1 MLYISK
7 IDDYLKILTD
17 EEEKDFLA
25 INFSE
30 YFKSAKEKLYSKLN
44 KEQNLRKVTKLLNIF
59 LTTIDE
65 VENRLKWCTQILL
78 ITVLIAVKY
87 DFKTLWSRVTTD

>member
-7 IDDYLKILTD
+7 IEDYLKILTD
-17 EEEKDFLA
+17 EEEKDFLT

-65 VENRLKWCTQILL
+65 VENRL
-78 ITVLIAVKY
+78 
-87 DFKTLWSRVTTD
+87 R

>member
-7 IDDYLKILTD
+7 IEDYLKILTD
-17 EEEKDFLA
+17 EEEKDFLT

-59 LTTIDE
+59 LTTIDK
-65 VENRLKWCTQILL
+65 VENRL
-78 ITVLIAVKY
+78 
-87 DFKTLWSRVTTD
+87 R

>member
-7 IDDYLKILTD
+7 IEDYLKILTD
-17 EEEKDFLA
+17 EEEKDFLT

-65 VENRLKWCTQILL
+65 VENRLK
-78 ITVLIAVKY
+78 
-87 DFKTLWSRVTTD
+87 

>member
-1 MLYISK
+1 MLYTSK
-7 IDDYLKILTD
+7 IEDYLKILTD

-65 VENRLKWCTQILL
+65 VENRLK
-78 ITVLIAVKY
+78 
-87 DFKTLWSRVTTD
+87 

>member
-1 MLYISK
+1 M
-7 IDDYLKILTD
+7 TD
-17 EEEKDFLA
+17 EEENDFLA

-78 ITVLIAVKY
+78 ITVHIAIKY